1 MESFKKHFLILSL
14 IFLLIISCLDSV
26 QCFADE
32 SENSKKIR
40 VGYCD
45 NYGIISSPKDN
56 SYTGYGYDYLKEI
69 SKYTGWKYEFVKGS
83 WEECLD
89 RLEKG
94 EIDLLGPLQN
104 NDERN
109 KIFNFPKISSG
120 YEYSALYT
128 NESNYNMFYEDI
140 SSFNNMR
147 VAVLKGNFHNIAFE
161 KYREENKFSVEYI
174 YCNSIN
180 ELIESVNENKADT
193 FVCGS
198 IVNAKGMKIV
208 SKFSMEP
215 FYFATTKEKSNL
227 AKELDYALKEL
238 KMNNM
243 YYDMELYKKYFKR
256 DVTNSIAFTRQEINF
271 IKANPK
277 LTMVYDSE
285 WSPVEYYDMVSNSF
299 KGISSDLMS
308 VISKKCGIEFEY
320 IKTKNYNESLNYI
333 KNGKADM
340 LCGSINEN
348 NKEKRFNMK
357 LTNPYIN
364 IPIVMVG
371 KLGTNLNNDL
381 NIALTSSYKSIDSYI
396 EKSFENSK
404 TTTYNSIEDSL
415 DAIDEGKAN
424 LMVLSSYQFD
434 ELLKKGKA
442 NNLSIISVLDTNYG
456 MCIGV
461 SNKINPILISILNKS
476 IGKITEEQLN
486 DSIYSNTI
494 NKPYK
499 VPFSVIFKEYSVQ
512 IIMCICIIFLI
523 AIKYIIYNKKK
534 KEDSLKKIAYIDS
547 LTGADSIEKFK
558 INADKLFSKNNPES
572 YVLFYMDVD
581 KFKYIN
587 DMFGFDMGN
596 NTLIH
601 ISNTIASEL
610 HEDEIFARVSADHFV
625 LLIKYKTDEDIKA
638 RLNSIYNKVQIFSN
652 PKINYY
658 KLILDCGIYKINKD
672 DRDINTIMDRANT
685 ARKTIKGGHKNSF
698 AFYNDEM
705 HKKILKEKEIE
716 NTMIDALNNGE
727 FIVYFQPKYNLSDYQ
742 IIGAEALVRWNNP
755 KKGLIPPIE
764 FIPVFERNGF
774 IVNIDFYVFEEVC
787 KKIRE
792 WMDEGQKVV
801 PISVNLSRMH
811 FVNSNFVETFRLIV
825 DKYKIPTN
833 FIELELTETA
843 VLNNIEGLI
852 DTMNHLKESGF
863 IISMDDFGTGYS
875 SLNLLKE
882 LPVDILKLD
891 RAFFTEK
898 DESNNEKIVISN
910 VIRMAKE
917 LKMKVISEGVETIS
931 QLDFLKQ
938 IGCDMVQG
946 YLFSKP
952 MPIKE
957 FEKIVYKKEE
967 NNV

>member
-1 MESFKKHFLILSL
+1 MKAFKKHFLILSL
-14 IFLLIISCLDSV
+14 IFLLIISCFNNIL
-26 QCFADE
+26 CFADE

-45 NYGIISSPKDN
+45 DYGIISSSKEH
-56 SYTGYGYDYLKEI
+56 SYTGYGYDYLREI
-69 SKYTGWKYEFVKGS
+69 SKYTRWEYEFVKGS

-94 EIDLLGPLQN
+94 EIDLLGPLQK

-109 KIFNFPKISSG
+109 KLFNFPKLSSG

-128 NESNYNMFYEDI
+128 KDSNNNMFYEDI
-140 SSFNNMR
+140 SSFKGMR
-147 VAVLKGNFHNIAFE
+147 VAVLRGNFHNTAFE
-161 KYREENKFSVEYI
+161 KYREENNFSVEYI
-174 YCNSIN
+174 YCNSID
-180 ELIESVNENKADT
+180 ELIESVNEKKADA

-198 IVNAKGMKIV
+198 IINAKGMKIV
-208 SKFSMEP
+208 SKFSVEP
-215 FYFATTKEKSNL
+215 FYFATAKDKPNL
-227 AKELDYALKEL
+227 VKELDYALKEL
-238 KMNNM
+238 KINDM
-243 YYDMELYKKYFKR
+243 YYELELYKKYFKR
-256 DVTNSIAFTRQEINF
+256 EVNNSIAFTRQEMNF

-285 WSPVEYYDMVSNSF
+285 WSPVEYYDKESNSF

-308 VISKKCGIEFEY
+308 IISKKCGIKFEY
-320 IKTKNYNESLNYI
+320 IKTKNYNESLDYI
-333 KNGKADM
+333 KSGKATM

-348 NKEKRFNMK
+348 DKAKRFNMK

-364 IPIVMVG
+364 IPMIMVG
-371 KLGTNLNNDL
+371 KLDTNLNNDL

-396 EKSFENSK
+396 EKSFENAK
-404 TTTYNSIEDSL
+404 TTSYKSVESCLN
-415 DAIDEGKAN
+415 AINEGKAN
-424 LMVLSSYQFD
+424 LMILSSYQFD
-434 ELLKKGKA
+434 ELLREGKSE
-442 NNLSIISVLDTNYG
+442 NLSVISVLDTSYG
-456 MCIGV
+456 MRIGV
-461 SNKINPILISILNKS
+461 SNKTDPILVSILNKS
-476 IGKITEEQLN
+476 IDKITEEELS
-486 DSIYSNTI
+486 DCIYSNTI
-494 NKPYK
+494 DKPYK
-499 VPFSVIFKEYSVQ
+499 VPFGVIFKEYSIQ
-512 IIMCICIIFLI
+512 IISFVCILFLI

-534 KEDSLKKIAYIDS
+534 KEDYLRKIAYTDP
-547 LTGADSIEKFK
+547 LTGADSIDKFK
-558 INADKLFSKNNPES
+558 INSNKLFAKNNPEE
-572 YVLFYMDVD
+572 YALFYIDVD

-587 DMFGFDMGN
+587 DMFGYDMGN
-596 NTLIH
+596 DTLIH

-610 HEDEIFARVSADHFV
+610 KEDEIFARVSADHFV
-625 LLIKYKTDEDIKA
+625 LLIKYKTDDDIKT
-638 RLNSIYNKVQIFSN
+638 RLNNIYNKVQILSN

-658 KLILDCGIYKINKD
+658 KLILDCGIYKISKSDN
-672 DRDINTIMDRANT
+672 DINTIMDRANT

-698 AFYNDEM
+698 AFYDKEM
-705 HKKILKEKEIE
+705 QKKILKEKEIE
-716 NTMIDALNNGE
+716 NSMVDALNNGE
-727 FIVYFQPKYNLSDYQ
+727 FIVYFQPKYSLSDYQ
-742 IIGAEALVRWNNP
+742 IIGAEALVRWDNP
-755 KKGLIPPIE
+755 QKGLIPPIE

-811 FVNSNFVETFRLIV
+811 FVNSNFIEKFKLIV
-825 DKYKIPTN
+825 DKYKIPTRL
-833 FIELELTETA
+833 IELELTETA
-843 VLNNIEGLI
+843 VLDNIEGLL
-852 DTMNHLKESGF
+852 DTMNNLKEKGF
-863 IISMDDFGTGYS
+863 VISMDDFGTGYS

-910 VIRMAKE
+910 VIKMAKE

-931 QLDFLKQ
+931 QVEFLKQ

-952 MPIKE
+952 MPVKE
-957 FEKIVYKKEE
+957 FEKIAFKKE
-967 NNV
+967 